1 MKNVFSLFFAVS
13 SLALLY
19 MASGCSLCCAPYD
32 YCGPV
37 YANGCCANLARQ
49 RCGTAFNQTQVPQQV
64 TYDANGQPIP
74 LQNQPARAPQHIPGD
89 TPAQTSMMH
98 APSVMQQDQ
107 RMASPQYQAQYQQA
121 PYRQASANPTARPA
135 QQMMQAQQMAPAQQ
149 MAQAPQMAMLPAEPS
164 APSAQATANG
174 TIAVNAD
181 GFQKVAVYDENQQLL
196 SYEIIDATGKSV
208 QQLPAPDSVR

>member
-1 MKNVFSLFFAVS
+1 MKNVFSLIFAICG
-13 SLALLY
+13 LALLC

-49 RCGTAFNQTQVPQQV
+49 RCGTAFNQTQMPQQV

-74 LQNQPARAPQHIPGD
+74 VQNQPTPAPQHIPGD
-89 TPAQTSMMH
+89 TPASAMS
-98 APSVMQQDQ
+98 APSAMPQNQG
-107 RMASPQYQAQYQQA
+107 MTASQFQA
-121 PYRQASANPTARPA
+121 PYRQASANPTARPSA
-135 QQMMQAQQMAPAQQ
+135 VSSAPAMSAMPSQQ

-164 APSAQATANG
+164 NVSAPTPING
-174 TIAVNAD
+174 KIAVNAD

-196 SYEIIDATGKSV
+196 GYEIIDATGKSV
-208 QQLPAPDSVR
+208 QQLPAPESAR